1 MKIALDDPI
10 WLVTNPTALSTLADI
25 LYETTFR
32 GLELQFKGGLTAAEN
47 PTIFS
52 DKAEAEVEA
61 GIRLGLRRWADRA
74 GEN

>member
-1 MKIALDDPI
+1 MRIALDDPI

-25 LYETTFR
+25 LYQTTLR

-47 PTIFS
+47 PTVFT
-52 DKAEAEVEA
+52 DKAEAEVQA
-61 GIRLGLRRWADRA
+61 RIRLDLRRRADRA